1 MLDQLNKFNLDE
13 IMYYENIKQY
23 LDQIESICSPF
34 PEFQQTMLRS
44 INTLQLYIAN
54 KLIEFPIQESMN
66 LELKTYIFD
75 RQILELKGKEING
88 EISSE
93 QVYNGMIELFQKN
106 DK

>member
-1 MLDQLNKFNLDE
+1 
-13 IMYYENIKQY
+13 
-23 LDQIESICSPF
+23 
-34 PEFQQTMLRS
+34 MLRS
-44 INTLQLYIAN
+44 INILQLYIAN

-88 EISSE
+88 EINSE